1 MTNNANNTVDTANQF
16 DRWQTI
22 AVAIFMALAGY
33 TVMVSVPVLSTALV
47 KQVGFSPEQ
56 VGRIWGADML
66 GLSAGALIGAFT
78 VARRNRRHLVFIGAG
93 LTIGANALCMMFNDY
108 ETLYALRVLAGMG
121 SGLITAVAV
130 ATLGGTTNPVMAYNL
145 ELVGFSFSA
154 AFELRFIPTLSMDG
168 IYFFFMGLGVAC
180 ALLAFWIP
188 ARPLTT
194 EQLALQE
201 QKQQKDENWHVPKIL
216 PLICLTAICFTYINI
231 GGYFTYIELAALA
244 DGVSQEWSG
253 DVLTWA
259 SFWAI
264 AGCVIAF
271 LCQRFGLFK
280 PLFLSLIVMAAAV
293 VMLSAGITDFTL
305 LISAFVFMTMW
316 TFVDVYQAAMIAHM
330 DRTGSMVALLPCVQG
345 FGQFVG
351 PNIAASIIGA
361 GLGYGL
367 MFIVSGSMALVALAL
382 YFGVFVYMH
391 KRRATLPEASLSEPA

>member
-1 MTNNANNTVDTANQF
+1 MTNNADNTIAAANQF

-22 AVAIFMALAGY
+22 AAAIFLALAGY

-47 KQVGFSPEQ
+47 QQAGFSPEQ

-66 GLSAGALIGAFT
+66 GLSAGALIAAFT
-78 VARRNRRHLVFIGAG
+78 VGRMNRRHLIFIGAV
-93 LTIGANALCMMFNDY
+93 LAIAANVLCMTFNDY
-108 ETLYALRVLAGMG
+108 ETLYALRVIAGVG
-121 SGLITAVAV
+121 NGLLTAVGV

-154 AFELRFIPTLSMDG
+154 AFEMRFIPTLSMEG
-168 IYFFFMGLGVAC
+168 IYLFFIGLAVAC
-180 ALLAFWIP
+180 ALLTLWIP
-188 ARPLTT
+188 ARPLNT

-201 QKQQKDENWHVPKIL
+201 QKQKKDENWHVPKII
-216 PLICLTAICFTYINI
+216 PLICLAAICFTYINI

-244 DGVSQEWSG
+244 EGISQSWTG
-253 DVLTWA
+253 DVLTWG

-264 AGCVIAF
+264 AGCGLAF

-280 PLFLSLIVMAAAV
+280 PLFLSLIVMAGVA
-293 VMLSAGITDFTL
+293 MMPSAGITDYSL
-305 LISAFVFMTMW
+305 LVSVFIFMALW
-316 TFVDVYQAAMIAHM
+316 TFVDVYQSAMIAHM

-361 GLGYGL
+361 GMGYGV
-367 MFIVSGSMALVALAL
+367 MFVVSGSMALVALAL
-382 YFGVFVYMH
+382 YFGVFLYMH
-391 KRRATLPEASLSEPA
+391 KRNSMPAEAT